1 MICLPLPPSAN
12 NLFATDKKTGRRF
25 PVPEYKAWRTEAGYK
40 IKQSMRVHGWAEIFI
55 HVPASMRGDIDN
67 RIKPILD
74 LMVEHGCIDDDKW
87 AWRIVIERSHSIE
100 KNKCGVSWWG
110 ANHEAKGK

>member
-1 MICLPLPPSAN
+1 MIFLPLPPSIN
-12 NLFATDKKTGRRF
+12 NAFVNKPRGGRF
-25 PVPEYKAWRTEAGYK
+25 MSAEYKAWRIESGYA
-40 IKQSMRVHGWAEIFI
+40 IKQSMRVHGWVEIWI
-55 HVPASMRGDIDN
+55 QVPAKMRGDIDN

-87 AWRIVIERSHSIE
+87 VWRIVIERSHSIE